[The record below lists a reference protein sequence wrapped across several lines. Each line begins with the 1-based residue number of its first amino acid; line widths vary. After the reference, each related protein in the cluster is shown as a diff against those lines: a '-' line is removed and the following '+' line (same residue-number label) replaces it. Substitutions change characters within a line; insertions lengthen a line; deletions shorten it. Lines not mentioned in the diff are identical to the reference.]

1 MSLVGDLLEGK
12 DEGSWSVTPETT
24 ITEALKVLAD
34 KDVGVLLV
42 LEGERV
48 VGIFSERDYVRKI
61 ASQGAVSE
69 NTPVKEIMSSEVLYV
84 TPRES
89 IAECMALMTS
99 NDIRHLPV
107 LQGTELVGLISI
119 GDVVKEMIS
128 GKNIEIQQLENYITG
143 LLYGG

>member
-12 DEGSWSVTPETT
+12 GEGSWSVTPDTSVQA
-24 ITEALKVLAD
+24 ALKVLAD

-48 VGIFSERDYVRKI
+48 VGIFSERDYVRTI
-61 ASQGAVSE
+61 ASQGAVAE
-69 NTPVKEIMSSEVLYV
+69 NTPVSEIMSPEVLYV

-99 NDIRHLPV
+99 NDTRHLPV
-107 LQGTELVGLISI
+107 LEGKQLVGLISI
-119 GDVVKEMIS
+119 GDVVKNMIS

-143 LLYGG
+143 LLHGG